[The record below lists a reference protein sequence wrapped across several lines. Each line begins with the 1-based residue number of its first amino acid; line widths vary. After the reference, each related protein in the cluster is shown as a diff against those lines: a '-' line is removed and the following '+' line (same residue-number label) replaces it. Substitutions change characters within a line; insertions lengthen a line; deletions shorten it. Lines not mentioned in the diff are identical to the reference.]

1 MDVLII
7 DDSKFV
13 RSLLRNR
20 MQDAGYVVGELDP
33 ASLFEVLTAI
43 HTNRPRLVITDYEM
57 PFCNGEAILTAIRED
72 SALAG
77 TPVIVL
83 SSHREED
90 LIERLTEL
98 GLAGYV
104 LKPVKPEELIKI
116 VQRFFETQVSP

>member
-1 MDVLII
+1 MDILVI

-20 MQDAGYVVGELDP
+20 LQDSGYEVGELDP
-33 ASLFEVLTAI
+33 TSLFEVLSAI
-43 HTNRPRLVITDYEM
+43 HANRPRLVITDYEM

-72 SALAG
+72 PTLKG

-83 SSHREED
+83 SSHREEE
-90 LIERLTEL
+90 LVERLTNL

-104 LKPVKPEELIKI
+104 LKPVKPEELVKI
-116 VQRFFETQVSP
+116 VQRFFET

>member
-1 MDVLII
+1 MDVLVI

-20 MQDAGYVVGELDP
+20 LQDAGYKVSELEP
-33 ASLFEVLTAI
+33 TSLFEVLTSI
-43 HTNRPRLVITDYEM
+43 HTLRPRLVITDYEM
-57 PFCNGEAILTAIRED
+57 PFCNGEAILKALRED
-72 SALAG
+72 PTLSG

-90 LIERLTEL
+90 LVDRLTGM

-104 LKPVKPEELIKI
+104 LKPVKPEELVKI
-116 VQRFFETQVSP
+116 VQRFFESHPGA

>member
-1 MDVLII
+1 MDILVI

-13 RSLLRNR
+13 RTLLRNR
-20 MQDAGYVVGELDP
+20 LQEAGYEVGELDP
-33 ASLFEVLTAI
+33 ASLFDVLSAI

-57 PFCNGEAILTAIRED
+57 PFCNGEAILIAIRED
-72 SALAG
+72 PTLKG

-90 LIERLTEL
+90 LVERLTSL

-104 LKPVKPEELIKI
+104 LKPVKPEDLVQI
-116 VQRFFETQVSP
+116 VQRFFET